1 MPEQTE
7 SGKGTV
13 EAFEARE
20 GGEGSALPAAWAH
33 DEGSAARTVWVGGIE
48 HSSADEISVC
58 EAFAPAGSIIAAN
71 VRTKYNGKNWALVS
85 FETEAGAARAVEMGE
100 KGELLRGEHRG
111 AGAAGEPGEAL
122 PWKVKMAEFDMI
134 HSEEGRHMMEVELD
148 EDAIGMKG
156 ARAESSVG

>member
-1 MPEQTE
+1 MPERTE

-71 VRTKYNGKNWALVS
+71 VRTKYNGWTNY
-85 FETEAGAARAVEMGE
+85 ETWLCNLWMDSLDFQDSIDDGT
-100 KGELLRGEHRG
+100 
-111 AGAAGEPGEAL
+111 
-122 PWKVKMAEFDMI
+122 FDDMNF
-134 HSEEGRHMMEVELD
+134 D
-148 EDAIGMKG
+148 EY
-156 ARAESSVG
+156 